1 MVAPHSRRSLHSF
14 ITGRWKKNNNFNT
27 CEFTMDLPSMRR
39 LWVFL
44 FALSCAGLF
53 IVHAQTAAQAPT
65 AYERQEVMIPMRDGI
80 HLHTVIFTP
89 KQQNQPLPFLLLR
102 TPYGVSRTPP

>member
-1 MVAPHSRRSLHSF
+1 MNP
-14 ITGRWKKNNNFNT
+14 
-27 CEFTMDLPSMRR
+27 PSMGR
-39 LWVFL
+39 LRVSL
-44 FALSCAGLF
+44 FALAGTTLF
-53 IVHAQTAAQAPT
+53 IVQLHAQIAAQAPT